1 MLLTIFQSLVNVNFC
16 VLISVP
22 TCSMVKVQIVLRVF
36 RVEVSAVI
44 QLPFRGTIQ
53 IVNLGARN
61 VGNVKRP

>member
-1 MLLTIFQSLVNVNFC
+1 
-16 VLISVP
+16 
-22 TCSMVKVQIVLRVF
+22 MVKVQIVLRVF